1 MILADVQKKLT
12 VPKSR
17 WNDFGKYHYRSADD
31 ILSSVKRALPDGWAI
46 MVTCQPELVGE
57 WVYQACKVTLTNGK
71 EAYSAEGW
79 AREPE
84 SKKGMD
90 ASQVS
95 GSTSSFAKKYAL
107 ANLFAIDDEQ
117 DSDATNDGDSEAK
130 PKPRARLNGEKLNSA
145 VEFYCAAI
153 GISKSEFPKTD
164 ICKAFVAAHPLET
177 RTQEEQ
183 DAFAEALIEE
193 ASRR

>member
-1 MILADVQKKLT
+1 MILADIQKQLA

-31 ILSSVKRALPDGWAI
+31 ILSAAKRTLPDGWAI

-57 WVYQACKVTLTNGK
+57 WVYQACKVTLTNGT
-71 EAYSAEGW
+71 ESYSAEGW
-79 AREPE
+79 AREPD

-107 ANLFAIDDEQ
+107 CNLFAIDDEQ
-117 DSDATNDGDSEAK
+117 DSDATNNGNLEAK
-130 PKPRARLNGEKLNSA
+130 PKAKLNGEKLNSA
-145 VEFYCAAI
+145 VEFYCAAM
-153 GISKSEFPKTD
+153 GISKAEFPKTD
-164 ICKAFVAAHPLET
+164 ICRAFVAAHPLET
-177 RTQEEQ
+177 RTQDEQ
-183 DAFAEALIEE
+183 DAFAESLVE
-193 ASRR
+193 AVSRN